1 MKLKNFRRKGCKKNK
16 NKRECEFAKEKK
28 EAKIQEQE
36 EKLKMGKRKRQPSK
50 KKITEILAA
59 ETSNEE
65 SDVDAPASEEEENSS
80 DEMALGNFSENS
92 YVIVC
97 YEGEYFPGLV
107 ISKKDNGADVKV
119 MTMSGSDWKWPAK
132 EDKLFYE
139 NEDIVRNMEP
149 PVLKNARGLYSVPEI
164 KFYRK
169 HLAV

>member
-1 MKLKNFRRKGCKKNK
+1 MRIR
-16 NKRECEFAKEKK
+16 KEKK
-28 EAKIQEQE
+28 EAKMQEQE
-36 EKLKMGKRKRQPSK
+36 ENKLKMGKRKRQPSK

-59 ETSNEE
+59 ETSSEE